1 MVTTLSNAGYPPGT
15 VITGKWRKS
24 RYIVER
30 TLGKGANGRVYLV
43 HRAGVRQRYALKVGY
58 DALDLQSEI
67 NVLSALKEQMH
78 NAYLVEADD
87 HQDSSGDVPF
97 YVMRYI
103 EGDPLHRFI
112 GRRGKEWLGLVGLNL
127 LEKLSLLHASGY
139 VFGDLKPDNVM
150 VSPYGKVELI
160 DYGGVSSIG
169 RSVKQFTEWYDR
181 GYWNAG
187 SRTGDISYDLF
198 SFAVMCIQVLD
209 EKALREA
216 SRQLPQTRSMTD
228 LVMLVRRNPAFKPY
242 AAWLNKALAG
252 EFADSREALNQ
263 WRGSIRGPSAGRAR
277 SRQQDTPRWLRNAFA
292 LSLFILACTIFFLFR

>member
-1 MVTTLSNAGYPPGT
+1 MTTLSNAGYPPGT
-15 VITGKWRKS
+15 IITGKWRKS

-43 HRAGVRQRYALKVGY
+43 HRAGLKERYALKVGY

-67 NVLSALKEQMH
+67 NVLSTLKKQMQ
-78 NAYLVEADD
+78 NGYLVEADD
-87 HQDSSGDVPF
+87 HQDSGGDVPF

-103 EGDPLHRFI
+103 EGEPLHRFI
-112 GRRGKEWLGLVGLNL
+112 QRRGTEWLGLVGLRL
-127 LEKLSLLHASGY
+127 LDKLAFLHASGY

-160 DYGGVSSIG
+160 DYGGVSPIG

-198 SFAVMCIQVLD
+198 SFAVMCIQLLD
-209 EKALREA
+209 ERALREA

-228 LVMLVRRNPAFKPY
+228 LVMLLRRNPAFKPY
-242 AAWLNKALAG
+242 AAWLHKALSG
-252 EFADSREALNQ
+252 EFADSREALDL
-263 WRGSIRGPSAGRAR
+263 WRSCIRTPSTGIAR
-277 SRQQDTPRWLRNAFA
+277 YRKEDTPRWLRNAFA
-292 LSLFILACTIFFLFR
+292 LSLFILACTMFFLFR